1 MIVRDSQVRDGA
13 PAAGRR
19 HCSLTIA
26 LAGNPNIGKSTL
38 FNELTGLRQ
47 YVGNWPGKTVAR
59 AEGYRRH
66 RNECVRLVD
75 LPGTYSLLSTSPD
88 EVIARECLL
97 SGEADAVIAVV
108 DATNLERT
116 LYFVLQCLEIH
127 DRVLVAVNMIDAAEQ
142 GGLKID
148 TAGLSRLLGVPVV
161 AIAAARRRGLDE
173 LLLRVVDLA
182 RGDHLPPKRD
192 FYGPAVEEA
201 FQRMERA
208 LAACGLPD
216 EAGDGPP
223 RRWLAGQLLKGNTD
237 ALDRLDPV
245 RREELRRE
253 TDLIRAAYQGDLSTD
268 LARERYEFVH
278 RAAREVIRRDGRERP
293 DLTQRVDEIVTH
305 RWFSF
310 PVMLA
315 ALGVILSI
323 TMFGAEPMGAVL
335 EAFFVWLAGA
345 AAAFMITVNA
355 PYWIAGPLV
364 DGVIVGVG
372 AVVSVMLPTMAIF
385 FVLFALLE
393 DSGFIPRIAFN
404 MDRPMQ
410 AVGSQGK
417 HCLTC
422 MMGYGCNIP
431 GVMSTRILE
440 GNHRLI
446 AVITNSL
453 IPCNGRIGVMLPLAL
468 LFFGAPGILVV
479 GALFV
484 ISMGTVMAST
494 FLLSRTVLKG
504 PSPTFAMELPPY
516 RKPQF
521 GRVIMRTVRERV
533 LHVLVRA
540 ASIAAPVTV
549 LIWFVGNYPAGAGFE
564 HTLAGRL
571 GAVLEP
577 AGRFLG
583 LDGGILTAI
592 LFAVPAKEIVIGTLA
607 IMNGLAANLSGSALL
622 EGVLAANW
630 TTLTA
635 FNFLLFYMLCIPCVY
650 TGVTIYRETK
660 SVRWT
665 AWAML
670 LPLSW
675 GILLTFTAHRVGI
688 FLGLG

>member
-1 MIVRDSQVRDGA
+1 LRDPQVREEA
-13 PAAGRR
+13 HASGRR
-19 HCSLTIA
+19 HSLSIA

-59 AEGYRRH
+59 AEGFRRY
-66 RNECVRLVD
+66 RNEYLRLVD
-75 LPGTYSLLSTSPD
+75 LPGTYSLLSTSQD
-88 EVIARECLL
+88 EVIAREYLL
-97 SGEADAVIAVV
+97 SGEADAVIAMV

-142 GGLKID
+142 GGLIID

-161 AIAAARRRGLDE
+161 ATAAARRRGLDE
-173 LLLRVVDLA
+173 LVLRAVDLA
-182 RGDHLPPKRD
+182 RGHHPPPRRD

-201 FQRMERA
+201 FRRVERA

-216 EAGDGPP
+216 GAAEGPP
-223 RRWLAGQLLKGNTD
+223 RRWLAGQLLRGNTE
-237 ALDRLDPV
+237 ALDELDPA
-245 RREELRRE
+245 RREELKRE
-253 TDLIRAAYQGDLSTD
+253 SALIRAAYQGDLDTD
-268 LARERYEFVH
+268 LAWERYAFAQRV
-278 RAAREVIRRDGRERP
+278 ARKVVRKPGREAP

-315 ALGVILSI
+315 ALGAILSI
-323 TMFGAEPMGAVL
+323 TMFGAEPLSEAL
-335 EAFFVWLAGA
+335 EAFFVWFAGA
-345 AAAFMITVNA
+345 AAAFMLTVNA
-355 PYWIAGPLV
+355 PYWISGPLV
-364 DGVIVGVG
+364 EGLIVGVG
-372 AVVSVMLPTMAIF
+372 TVIAVMLPTMAIF
-385 FVLFALLE
+385 FILFALLE

-431 GVMSTRILE
+431 GVMSARILE
-440 GNHRLI
+440 GNHRLM

-453 IPCNGRIGVMLPLAL
+453 IPCNGRIGIILPLSI
-468 LFFGAPGILVV
+468 LFFGVAGILVV
-479 GALFV
+479 GALFL

-494 FLLSRTVLKG
+494 LLLSRTVLKG
-504 PSPTFAMELPPY
+504 RSPSFAMELPPY

-521 GRVIMRTVRERV
+521 GRVVMRTLRERV

-540 ASIAAPVTV
+540 ASVAAPITV
-549 LIWFVGNYPAGAGFE
+549 LIWFMSNYPAGGGFE
-564 HTLAGRL
+564 HTLTGRMSAG
-571 GAVLEP
+571 LEP

-592 LFAVPAKEIVIGTLA
+592 LFAFPAKEIVIGSLA
-607 IMNGLAANLSGSALL
+607 ITNGLAADLSGSVLI
-622 EGVLAANW
+622 EEVLAANW
-630 TTLTA
+630 STLTA
-635 FNFLLFYMLCIPCVY
+635 FNFLLFYMLCMPCAY
-650 TGVTIYRETK
+650 TGVMIYRETR
-660 SVRWT
+660 SARWT

-675 GILLTFTAHRVGI
+675 AVLLTFIAHRLGILL
-688 FLGLG
+688 GLG